1 MRKLTRAKARVSR
14 VSHKGLEY
22 GLQTTVYG
30 LQSTVY
36 GLQQGKLAVKSL
48 VWNTRG

>member
-22 GLQTTVYG
+22 GLR
-30 LQSTVY
+30 STVY